1 MDSKNRNK
9 KNNCHWNCSQGNQS
23 PAKIISPPTSS
34 TTMVAQ
40 AKMKGTGSPMACNT
54 GNEILRS
61 ARELCI
67 TVLHKAE
74 PDDEPQRERIPPLR
88 YR

>member
-1 MDSKNRNK
+1 
-9 KNNCHWNCSQGNQS
+9 
-23 PAKIISPPTSS
+23 
-34 TTMVAQ
+34 MVAQ
-40 AKMKGTGSPMACNT
+40 AKMKGTGSPIGVQH

-67 TVLHKAE
+67 AVLHEAE
-74 PDDEPQRERIPPLR
+74 PDDEPQRERLPPLR